1 MFTLTVKIKTGS
13 SWPHD
18 VDKVVYGPFETSKE
32 AHAFYRDNQ
41 NSDGVK
47 FEDDFHVSQVDYLW
61 NDPTRTGYSSNYRA

>member
-18 VDKVVYGPFETSKE
+18 VDKVVYGPFKTSKE

-41 NSDGVK
+41 NSEGVK
-47 FEDDFHVSQVDYLW
+47 FEDDFHVSQVNYLW
-61 NDPTRTGYSSNYRA
+61 NDPAIGYSNNYRA